1 MRRVEVGLRWGSK
14 CWSGLWWDGSLMLDM
29 WARIWGWGEDE
40 KLKLCWASTS
50 RVVNTVTW
58 DSGFWPN
65 LWRKGRLLP
74 EVWPWGHGDKER
86 RVSWVP
92 LFSFKTFFFLM
103 TAFDL
108 SSDLMELA
116 SEFSQNQELVI
127 SNKTSQ
133 QLKCSLVDVAK
144 NWV

>member
-1 MRRVEVGLRWGSK
+1 
-14 CWSGLWWDGSLMLDM
+14 
-29 WARIWGWGEDE
+29 
-40 KLKLCWASTS
+40 
-50 RVVNTVTW
+50 
-58 DSGFWPN
+58 
-65 LWRKGRLLP
+65 
-74 EVWPWGHGDKER
+74 
-86 RVSWVP
+86 
-92 LFSFKTFFFLM
+92 M

-144 NWV
+144 N

>member
-1 MRRVEVGLRWGSK
+1 MIKRGGSVGFPYFL
-14 CWSGLWWDGSLMLDM
+14 
-29 WARIWGWGEDE
+29 
-40 KLKLCWASTS
+40 LKH
-50 RVVNTVTW
+50 
-58 DSGFWPN
+58 F
-65 LWRKGRLLP
+65 
-74 EVWPWGHGDKER
+74 
-86 RVSWVP
+86 
-92 LFSFKTFFFLM
+92 FFFLM

-144 NWV
+144 N